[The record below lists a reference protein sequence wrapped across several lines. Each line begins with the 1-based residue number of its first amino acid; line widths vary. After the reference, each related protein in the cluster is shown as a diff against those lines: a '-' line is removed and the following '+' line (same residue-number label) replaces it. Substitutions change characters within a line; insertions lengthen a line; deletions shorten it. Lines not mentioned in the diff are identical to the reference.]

1 MGDLSNMNDLERFL
15 RSPEGQAHLEEIR
28 AMLKGRTITDVTF
41 SNEVNFIETTLSL
54 DDGETFVLF
63 QPSLEVDAL
72 RGAPGVFSAR
82 YAGENAG
89 DEEKAN
95 AISQQH
101 VTPTR
106 CNYCAGTP
114 GAAARFRA
122 FITCQI
128 IALGEAV
135 GRQP

>member
-15 RSPEGQAHLEEIR
+15 RSPEGQAHLEEVR

-72 RGAPGVFSAR
+72 R
-82 YAGENAG
+82 
-89 DEEKAN
+89 EEFADVIQREYYVDYPERKK
-95 AISQQH
+95 
-101 VTPTR
+101 
-106 CNYCAGTP
+106 
-114 GAAARFRA
+114 
-122 FITCQI
+122 
-128 IALGEAV
+128 EAE
-135 GRQP
+135 P

>member
-15 RSPEGQAHLEEIR
+15 RSPEGQAHLDEII

-72 RGAPGVFSAR
+72 R
-82 YAGENAG
+82 
-89 DEEKAN
+89 EEFADVIQREYYVDYPERRK
-95 AISQQH
+95 
-101 VTPTR
+101 
-106 CNYCAGTP
+106 
-114 GAAARFRA
+114 
-122 FITCQI
+122 
-128 IALGEAV
+128 EAE
-135 GRQP
+135 P

>member
-72 RGAPGVFSAR
+72 R
-82 YAGENAG
+82 
-89 DEEKAN
+89 EEFADVIQREYYVDYPERKK
-95 AISQQH
+95 
-101 VTPTR
+101 
-106 CNYCAGTP
+106 
-114 GAAARFRA
+114 
-122 FITCQI
+122 
-128 IALGEAV
+128 EAE
-135 GRQP
+135 P